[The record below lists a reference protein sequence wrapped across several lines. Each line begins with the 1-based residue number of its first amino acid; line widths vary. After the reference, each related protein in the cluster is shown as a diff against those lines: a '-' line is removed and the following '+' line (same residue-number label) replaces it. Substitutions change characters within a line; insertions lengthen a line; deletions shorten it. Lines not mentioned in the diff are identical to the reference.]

1 MARTPDMCEP
11 IDTTAAASRKPGNG
25 LCIAAAATV
34 VGLTLVRLVLCGMT
48 ELIPEETYYWTYA
61 KHPALSY
68 FDHPPMV
75 AWFITLGT
83 ALLGDTPIGVRIMTF
98 ILWIATAGLLF
109 VTARIWFGQRTALL
123 ATVLFSLLP
132 VYVGAGFIVT
142 PDGPLLFFWAATLYL
157 ISKALHVGRGWYWL
171 LAGATFGGA
180 LLSKY
185 YGLLLAPS
193 LLWFLILSPNHRRWL
208 CRVEPWLALPIA
220 LAVFSPVIIW
230 NAHHH
235 WASLLFQSTR
245 AAGTPKNMLR
255 DVLLFWAVQ
264 LALVTPPVFALFAAT
279 VARGIRRGWL
289 QHNDQWNSV
298 ASMSI
303 ADETPAQ
310 LNLEHDDRWNFVAS
324 FSLPL
329 FFLFAAASFKTQIHV
344 NWTAPA
350 FLSLSLGA
358 AMIARDGLDASDP
371 VRAARWQWGTAST
384 IALCGLVIVLGHI
397 SLAWGVPNSFAYAH
411 AGGWQGL
418 ADHVNNVRAQ
428 VQKQTQQQPFVLGM
442 DKYNIAAELGFYLH
456 SPGDS
461 VNLFATGAQGLGY
474 RYWTELRKFEGRPA
488 IAVVPVPTAEMMAQL
503 RLHFER
509 VGEPQR
515 VDVPRYRGL
524 NRRVYL
530 IICTAYHAAESK
542 PPNS

>member
-1 MARTPDMCEP
+1 MSEP
-11 IDTTAAASRKPGNG
+11 LDTIAAPSRKPGNG
-25 LCIAAAATV
+25 LCIATVATV
-34 VGLTLVRLVLCGMT
+34 VGLTLLRLVLCGST

-75 AWFITLGT
+75 AWFISLGT

-98 ILWIATAGLLF
+98 ILWIATAGMLF
-109 VTARIWFGQRTALL
+109 LTARIWFGQRTALL
-123 ATVLFSLLP
+123 ATLLFSLLP
-132 VYVGAGFIVT
+132 VYVGAGFMVT
-142 PDGPLLFFWAATLYL
+142 PDAPLLFFWAATLYL

-171 LAGATFGGA
+171 LAGAMFGGA

-185 YGLLLAPS
+185 YALLLAPS

-208 CRVEPWLALPIA
+208 RRPEPWLAMPIA

-235 WASLLFQSTR
+235 WASLIFQSTR
-245 AAGTPKNMLR
+245 TAGTPKNMLR

-264 LALVTPPVFALFAAT
+264 LALLTPPVFALFAAT
-279 VARGIRRGWL
+279 VARGIRRGWW
-289 QHNDQWNSV
+289 QHDG
-298 ASMSI
+298 
-303 ADETPAQ
+303 P
-310 LNLEHDDRWNFVAS
+310 WNFVAS

-358 AMIARDGLDASDP
+358 AMIALDGLDAPDP
-371 VRAARWQWGTAST
+371 VRATRWLWGTAST

-397 SLAWGVPNSFAYAH
+397 SLASGVPNSFAYAH
-411 AGGWQGL
+411 AGGWQAL
-418 ADHVNNVRAQ
+418 AERVNVVRAQ
-428 VQKQTQQQPFVLGM
+428 VQEQTRQQPFVLGM
-442 DKYNIAAELGFYLH
+442 DKYNIAAELGFYLR
-456 SPGDS
+456 SPDDC

-474 RYWTELRKFEGRPA
+474 RYWTDLRKFEGRPA
-488 IAVVPVPTAEMMAQL
+488 IAVVPEPAAQMMAQL

-509 VGEPQR
+509 VGDPQR
-515 VDVPRYRGL
+515 VDVPRYRGRM
-524 NRRVYL
+524 RRVYL
-530 IICTAYHAAESK
+530 VICTGYHASESN